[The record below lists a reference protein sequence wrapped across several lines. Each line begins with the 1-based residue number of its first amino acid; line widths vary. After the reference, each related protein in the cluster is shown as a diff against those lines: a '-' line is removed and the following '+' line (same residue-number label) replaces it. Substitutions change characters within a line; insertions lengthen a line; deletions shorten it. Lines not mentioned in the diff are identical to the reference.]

1 MLEYLSGKWNE
12 VKKRLVPLKV
22 KKVNMDL
29 VISLMDKGLS
39 LSRAI
44 KQVLAN
50 VKEKKRA
57 SLSKDLYHF
66 INKEKHEFIAEYD
79 LVCFNCSCLDVK

>member
-1 MLEYLSGKWNE
+1 
-12 VKKRLVPLKV
+12 
-22 KKVNMDL
+22 MDL
-29 VISLMDKGLS
+29 VIDLMDKGLS

-66 INKEKHEFIAEYD
+66 INKEKYKFMAEYNSVYFD
-79 LVCFNCSCLDVK
+79 YSCLDVK